1 MLFGK
6 PVPTPHQVRGRL
18 FPDHALA
25 PFENA
30 NSLCA
35 RQYNR
40 AGKADEQPMLDDA
53 RDRVQQ
59 ACQTR
64 RIGDPSKMGIDNP
77 VATIGDKNVAVPALA
92 DPHLP
97 GNAGLR
103 KCPRDGAPGRP
114 EAERDDLD
122 RQRKAA
128 ERLDPFVVIRR

>member
-1 MLFGK
+1 MIFSEPRSPFFGIML
-6 PVPTPHQVRGRL
+6 
-18 FPDHALA
+18 LA
-25 PFENA
+25 PFDNA
-30 NSLCA
+30 NPLGA

-77 VATIGDKNVAVPALA
+77 VATIGDKNVAVLPLA

-103 KCPRDGAPGRP
+103 QCPRDGEPGSP
-114 EAERDDLD
+114 EAARATLD
-122 RQRKAA
+122 GQRNTS
-128 ERLDPFVVIRR
+128 D

>member
-1 MLFGK
+1 MIF
-6 PVPTPHQVRGRL
+6 
-18 FPDHALA
+18 LA

-77 VATIGDKNVAVPALA
+77 VATIGDKNVAVLPLA

-114 EAERDDLD
+114 EAERDHLD

-128 ERLDPFVVIRR
+128 ERLDPFAVIRR